1 MKKPDLFV
9 YKSGLLTALLL
20 LGTPVAQADMV
31 DAAMYVAT
39 EQYDKA
45 FAEYTREATNGNSEA
60 FYWLGM
66 MYYNGTGT
74 TQDYNK
80 AIDWFLRAAAEHGEN
95 GDDKAMKMLG
105 DMNLLGQGID
115 KNPVS
120 ALEYYKHAADLGNA
134 DAGYITGNIYAQG
147 LDTIKPNLTYS
158 LIYWEQAAEAGN
170 IPSMQNAAY
179 LYETGLAGTKDHDKA
194 YALYLKAAEKDYAP
208 AQTKVGLYAKNYET
222 KRDYAVALKWLTA
235 AAQKQQPMAQHELG
249 LMYLDGL
256 GVNKDIPKM
265 VQLFEKASANN
276 YIPAARDLG
285 DFYASADFGYL
296 NMPLSF
302 EHYLHAA
309 RLGDAQSER
318 NTAMLYCN
326 GNGTEKDMVRCAA
339 WLFRA
344 TEKDAKTNEAD
355 MNNVTAAPS
364 PTDLQRAKA
373 LATDKDL

>member
-179 LYETGLAGTKDHDKA
+179 LYETGLAGTKDH
-194 YALYLKAAEKDYAP
+194 
-208 AQTKVGLYAKNYET
+208 
-222 KRDYAVALKWLTA
+222 
-235 AAQKQQPMAQHELG
+235 
-249 LMYLDGL
+249 
-256 GVNKDIPKM
+256 
-265 VQLFEKASANN
+265 
-276 YIPAARDLG
+276 
-285 DFYASADFGYL
+285 
-296 NMPLSF
+296 
-302 EHYLHAA
+302 
-309 RLGDAQSER
+309 
-318 NTAMLYCN
+318 
-326 GNGTEKDMVRCAA
+326 
-339 WLFRA
+339 
-344 TEKDAKTNEAD
+344 
-355 MNNVTAAPS
+355 
-364 PTDLQRAKA
+364 
-373 LATDKDL
+373 

>member
-1 MKKPDLFV
+1 
-9 YKSGLLTALLL
+9 
-20 LGTPVAQADMV
+20 
-31 DAAMYVAT
+31 
-39 EQYDKA
+39 
-45 FAEYTREATNGNSEA
+45 
-60 FYWLGM
+60 
-66 MYYNGTGT
+66 
-74 TQDYNK
+74 
-80 AIDWFLRAAAEHGEN
+80 
-95 GDDKAMKMLG
+95 
-105 DMNLLGQGID
+105 
-115 KNPVS
+115 
-120 ALEYYKHAADLGNA
+120 
-134 DAGYITGNIYAQG
+134 
-147 LDTIKPNLTYS
+147 
-158 LIYWEQAAEAGN
+158 
-170 IPSMQNAAY
+170 
-179 LYETGLAGTKDHDKA
+179 
-194 YALYLKAAEKDYAP
+194 
-208 AQTKVGLYAKNYET
+208 
-222 KRDYAVALKWLTA
+222 
-235 AAQKQQPMAQHELG
+235 
-249 LMYLDGL
+249 
-256 GVNKDIPKM
+256 M

-355 MNNVTAAPS
+355 MNNVTAALS